1 MNTLVDQ
8 LKQAV
13 YQDGYIVVVMESD
26 VVIRFSVAANARLA
40 CGTPQQL
47 SNIEAS
53 PFGLHWPDLDEDL
66 SFAGLL
72 QGDYGQKQ

>member
-26 VVIRFSVAANARLA
+26 VVIL
-40 CGTPQQL
+40 C
-47 SNIEAS
+47 
-53 PFGLHWPDLDEDL
+53 
-66 SFAGLL
+66 
-72 QGDYGQKQ
+72 